1 MARSMM
7 RISLSLFFAGLFVL
21 RVDATQL
28 VQGTTPTGAL
38 YAFAV
43 PDDWSGD
50 LIIYGHGI
58 VDPAAPLLLPTT
70 QDGFAELK
78 EALLQRGFAVAYSSY
93 SENGYAL
100 KACLPS
106 AARASGSLQG
116 AYWTPARPR
125 VPNGPFA
132 GRSGGADAR
141 RAVPPQIRRHARAV
155 RVYQAEVFR
164 RWSISVMSASC
175 STRHFPSVLPGDVI
189 TVPVNA
195 LFRPT
200 DPLFVGVLTAL
211 QHGLFTPGTPTL
223 AFATAAKLPFTSPQE
238 LIAGA
243 MTAIGFN
250 LRFTN
255 DLLERTRWHP
265 FYDNLDTLYPVAVD
279 PIAGRFEASRR
290 GLKFFE
296 RFYAP
301 SGDIRSPMLTLH
313 TMRDPVVPVLHQA
326 MYADLAPTHWLVQR
340 TTNSFGHCAFNQ
352 QEVLTAFD
360 DLVRWVTR
368 GERPVGGDATMR

>member
-1 MARSMM
+1 MARSMI
-7 RISLSLFFAGLFVL
+7 RISLSLFFAALFVL
-21 RVDATQL
+21 PVDATQL

-43 PDDWSGD
+43 PDDWNGD

-58 VDPAAPLLLPTT
+58 IDPAAPVVLPTT
-70 QDGFAELK
+70 QDGFTALK

-100 KACLPS
+100 KDAFHRLHELP
-106 AARASGSLQG
+106 ALFKERIGRRPDRVYLMGHSLG
-116 AYWTPARPR
+116 AVAVQMLAEQFPR
-125 VPNGPFA
+125 KYDGTLAMCGFV
-132 GRSGGADAR
+132 GGGQPEVEYLGD
-141 RAVPPQIRRHARAV
+141 V
-155 RVYQAEVFR
+155 RVLFDAY
-164 RWSISVMSASC
+164 
-175 STRHFPSVLPGDVI
+175 FPGVLPGDVI
-189 TVPVNA
+189 TVPPNA
-195 LFRPT
+195 LFRPG
-200 DPLFVGVLTAL
+200 DPLFQAVLNAL
-211 QHGLFTPGTPTL
+211 LQGFAPGGPTV

-243 MTAIGFN
+243 LTAIGFN

-265 FYDNLDTLYPVAVD
+265 FYDNLDTLYPPAVD
-279 PIAGRFEASRR
+279 PIARRFTASRQ
-290 GLKFFE
+290 GLKYFE

-313 TMRDPVVPVLHQA
+313 STRDPVVPLFHETL
-326 MYADLAPTHWLVQR
+326 YAGLAPGHWLVQR

-352 QEVLTAFD
+352 QEMLTAFD
-360 DLVRWVTR
+360 DLVRWVTL
-368 GERPVGGDATMR
+368 GQRPSGGNATIR

>member
-1 MARSMM
+1 MAQSMI
-7 RISLSLFFAGLFVL
+7 RISLSLFFAALFVL

-28 VQGTTPTGAL
+28 VQGTTLTGAL

-43 PDDWSGD
+43 PDDWNGD

-58 VDPAAPLLLPTT
+58 VDPAAPVLLPTT
-70 QDGFAELK
+70 QDGFTELR

-100 KACLPS
+100 KDAFQRLHELP
-106 AARASGSLQG
+106 ALFEARIGLRPDRVYLMGHSLG
-116 AYWTPARPR
+116 AVAVQMLAEQFPGKYDGALAMCGF
-125 VPNGPFA
+125 VGGGPPEVEYL
-132 GRSGGADAR
+132 GD
-141 RAVPPQIRRHARAV
+141 V
-155 RVYQAEVFR
+155 RVLFDAY
-164 RWSISVMSASC
+164 
-175 STRHFPSVLPGDVI
+175 FPGVLPGDVI

-211 QHGLFTPGTPTL
+211 QRGLFTPGTPTL
-223 AFATAAKLPFTSPQE
+223 AFATAAKLPFTSAQE

-243 MTAIGFN
+243 LTAIGFN

-255 DLLERTRWHP
+255 DLLERTHGHP

-279 PIAGRFEASRR
+279 PIAGRFEASPS

-296 RFYAP
+296 HFYAP

-313 TMRDPVVPVLHQA
+313 STRDPVVPLFHEA
-326 MYADLAPTHWLVQR
+326 LYADLAPAHWLVQR

-360 DLVRWVTR
+360 DLVRWVTH
-368 GERPVGGDATMR
+368 GERPAGGDATIR